1 MSTQD
6 IRFNDGAAYERF
18 MGRWSQPVGEQFLDW
33 LAVEPGL
40 AWLDVGCG
48 NGAFTDIL
56 VRRMSPR
63 AVAGLDPSPAQL
75 SFARERFAAGVAE
88 FHQGDAMAMPFHTAA
103 FDVAVMPLV
112 LFFVPVPAKGVAE
125 MARVVRPGGH
135 VAAYAWDMDGGG
147 FPYAS
152 LMSELKALA
161 VAVPEPPSPQAS
173 RLDAMTALWTGAG
186 LGNVETTTITVQRT
200 FDSFDHYWTT
210 VLESPSAGVSLKAMP
225 QEAHEALQRVMR
237 GKLPA
242 DADGRIMLSGR
253 ANAVKGRVK
262 PLSA

>member
-1 MSTQD
+1 MTALARKADPAPDPFQAD
-6 IRFNDGAAYERF
+6 FAANAARLPGA
-18 MGRWSQPVGEQFLDW
+18 
-33 LAVEPGL
+33 GL

-161 VAVPEPPSPQAS
+161 VAVPEPRSEEHTS
-173 RLDAMTALWTGAG
+173 
-186 LGNVETTTITVQRT
+186 E
-200 FDSFDHYWTT
+200 
-210 VLESPSAGVSLKAMP
+210 
-225 QEAHEALQRVMR
+225 LQ
-237 GKLPA
+237 
-242 DADGRIMLSGR
+242 SH
-253 ANAVKGRVK
+253 
-262 PLSA
+262 